1 MAAHHPDEVGLRV
14 LDSEEVTFAG
24 WEAASNQFG
33 RALQA
38 AGVDHG
44 DRVAIY
50 VAADDAVR
58 WVEAY
63 AGVHKAG
70 AVAVPLNTRLT
81 PSELEAL
88 LSLNGQEFRFNNGY
102 AIKFQVRRV
111 EPSRGR
117 PNGV

>member
-1 MAAHHPDEVGLRV
+1 MTEKPGHLLVDQLRLMATHHPDEVGFRV
-14 LDSEEVTFAG
+14 LDGPDLTFAN

-38 AGVDHG
+38 AGVEHG

-58 WVEAY
+58 WVVSY

-88 LSLNGQEFRFNNGY
+88 LTHATAPLTT
-102 AIKFQVRRV
+102 
-111 EPSRGR
+111 
-117 PNGV
+117 